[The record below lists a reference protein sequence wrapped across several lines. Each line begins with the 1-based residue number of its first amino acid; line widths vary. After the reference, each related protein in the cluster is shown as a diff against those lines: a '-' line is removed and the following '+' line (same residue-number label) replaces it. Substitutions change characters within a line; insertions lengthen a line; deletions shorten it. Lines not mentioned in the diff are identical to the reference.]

1 MKNSF
6 SHIFKW
12 QYALVVLL
20 VTAASVFTF
29 SAPVRA
35 KALELIRIVAGF
47 NVEERNEDPL
57 KNLDE
62 GEIPSSQAAALIS
75 SSPTIAAASE
85 PTVMEPT
92 VYSVPT
98 FTLPEALENPPFQFG
113 LPAWVPEGYVLDQ
126 NVGVTKSWVSMD
138 WNNSNKSEIEMLVEQ
153 EYTGYN
159 LPAGEGSSE
168 EIKINGQSA
177 LLIRGFWHDGQW
189 DPRRGIMIG
198 WVKEGHFYRLNYY
211 EREPSHNEI
220 KPIEGDMEVIIKELI
235 RMAESVR

>member
-1 MKNSF
+1 MHCRSLGYCC
-6 SHIFKW
+6 IGI
-12 QYALVVLL
+12 YLL
-20 VTAASVFTF
+20 RTSPGK
-29 SAPVRA
+29 SPGIDQDRS
-35 KALELIRIVAGF
+35 RF
-47 NVEERNEDPL
+47 NAEERNEDPL

-62 GEIPSSQAAALIS
+62 GEIPSSQTTALIS
-75 SSPTIAAASE
+75 GSPTIAAASE
-85 PTVMEPT
+85 PLLWNQPFIPFRPLPCPKRLRIRR
-92 VYSVPT
+92 SVWP
-98 FTLPEALENPPFQFG
+98 A
-113 LPAWVPEGYVLDQ
+113 AWVPEGYVLDQ

-189 DPRRGIMIG
+189 DPGRGIMIG